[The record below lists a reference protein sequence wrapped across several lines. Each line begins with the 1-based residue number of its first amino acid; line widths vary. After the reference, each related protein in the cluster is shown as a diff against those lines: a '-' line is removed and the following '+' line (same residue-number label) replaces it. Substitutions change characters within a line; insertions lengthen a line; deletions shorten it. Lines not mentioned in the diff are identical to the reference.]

1 MRLLLDTSVVVRTLL
16 EPERLSSST
25 AAILVDPSH
34 TLVVS
39 VVSAWEIGIKIA
51 RGKLTLDAG
60 WVHVLREGG
69 NYEMLPV
76 LMEHA
81 LAAPRLP
88 LHYHDPFDR
97 MLIAQALVE
106 ELTLVSTDRAFALYN
121 VPLILA

>member
-51 RGKLTLDAG
+51 SGKLTLDAG

-69 NYEMLPV
+69 SYEVLPV
-76 LMEHA
+76 RMQHA
-81 LAAPRLP
+81 LAAARLP
-88 LHYHDPFDR
+88 PHHRDPFDR

-106 ELTLVSTDRAFALYN
+106 ELTLVSTDRAFARYN